1 MTSYPRGSH
10 RGQGVRRTR
19 RALLAVAAALLTTA
33 LPLAAATPAMAQPAG
48 TVTWA
53 VQPSDADGPDRRVS
67 FRYEL
72 EPGDSVTDHVTVT
85 NLSDHDVAFQL
96 YASDGIT
103 TSAGMFDLLPAS
115 EQPRDAGSWIE
126 LAESTIELAPDQL
139 RTVPFTLRVPPDATP
154 GDHPAGIVAA
164 VGSTGTDE
172 LSVERRVGARVHLRV
187 AGELTPALVPSDP
200 DTDFVGGWSSDGQ
213 GTTHISYDVVNT
225 GNVRLQGSTTVE
237 LRAPFGVWSRTFD
250 VGEVPELLPG
260 ARFRVELT
268 VEEVP
273 ALVMLTTTA
282 RVVPLTVGADEVPVA
297 LPDGEARERTW
308 AMPWFWTL
316 ALLVLVAA
324 VTAGVLTR
332 GRRRR
337 RMAAAL
343 AQARADGRREAET
356 PAIENTAETPAVENT
371 MEAPAAGT
379 APVADTA
386 DPDSDSSGSGP
397 VTARREA

>member
-1 MTSYPRGSH
+1 M
-10 RGQGVRRTR
+10 
-19 RALLAVAAALLTTA
+19 AAALLATA
-33 LPLAAATPAMAQPAG
+33 LSMAAAAPAAAQPSG

-53 VQPSDADGPDRRVS
+53 VQPSDADGPDDRVS

-72 EPGDSVTDHVTVT
+72 QPGDSVTDHVTVT

-103 TSAGMFDLLPAS
+103 TSAGLFDLLPAG

-126 LAESTIELAPDQL
+126 LGQTRVELAPDQ
-139 RTVPFTLRVPPDATP
+139 RTTVPFTLRVPADATP

-164 VGSTGTDE
+164 VGGTGTDE

-187 AGELTPALVPSDP
+187 AGDLTPALVPSDP

-213 GTTHISYDVVNT
+213 GTMHVSYDVVNT

-237 LRAPFGVWSRTFD
+237 LRAPFGIWSRTFD

-260 ARFRVELT
+260 ATFRVELT

-273 ALVMLTTTA
+273 ALVMLTTSA
-282 RVVPLTVGADEVPVA
+282 RVVPRTVGVDEVPVA
-297 LPDGEARERTW
+297 LPEGEARERTW

-316 ALLVLVAA
+316 TSLVLVAA

-337 RMAAAL
+337 QMAAAL
-343 AQARADGRREAET
+343 ARARADGRREAGT
-356 PAIENTAETPAVENT
+356 PSTGS
-371 MEAPAAGT
+371 APAEGQAHQTGAGSE
-379 APVADTA
+379 
-386 DPDSDSSGSGP
+386 PDP
-397 VTARREA
+397 VTPRQETSHGP